1 MSSRPLGHC
10 EIVRLKPS
18 QSSLRGLEPFKSS
31 CLASA
36 QVGTFH
42 YFITETTVP
51 VSSTHYRERSNA
63 NSVIDLG
70 KVLAGIQVPPEDA
83 SAFEDFLGNLGY
95 PYVEE
100 TGNEVYKRYLRE

>member
-1 MSSRPLGHC
+1 MGRSR
-10 EIVRLKPS
+10 VVKLKPP
-18 QSSLRGLEPFKSS
+18 QNSLRGLEPFESS
-31 CLASA
+31 CLASI
-36 QVGTFH
+36 QVGTSH
-42 YFITETTVP
+42 CFITETTAQ
-51 VSSTHYRERSNA
+51 VSSLHYWERSNA

-83 SAFEDFLGNLGY
+83 SAFDGFLSNLGY